1 MAIQNLNSLNNPVDF
16 NINKATEEYLI
27 QALANLGQRYSI
39 KGDGI
44 GITTIKFADLFT
56 ADVTGYNSKTHIG
69 KVSYDAT
76 GQNVSISIVK
86 ADLTP
91 IEDAETISMSESNT
105 NYIVDNDES
114 SFTTMVNETG
124 LVRCSDTLVYADEHS
139 IVYSLV
145 EHTSVDNND
154 DEPRYVC
161 QKYDKYTNELVSG
174 LRIMKTGNE
183 ASGKTHSII
192 YMQKTSE
199 DADNIHY
206 LCYIFDVSLDADD
219 TSSTLGSYTVLNEDD
234 KEQTINIPFTING
247 IATKFVRYHGLNQ
260 SDNISDQELNYAF
273 TPESVFSQI
282 YTAVASQMTPV
293 AFTSGDNNS
302 SVSLSKTN
310 GSFLCTGDIS
320 EYSYTINMFA
330 YDKTYV
336 YNNIKEYYSTS
347 YYKSGVNSKSL
358 INKVLKGLLALVYGG
373 TGNQSELYV
382 SLEYAFE
389 YAYNTNDPW
398 QVYFSTHDIAVRFAS
413 LSASMLSTK
422 KDLVFSLNDNAAII
436 CVTTGSEKMAF
447 YNYDIEYENSNEDK
461 NIYGV
466 RVIKHFELPY
476 INEYGYWVINGV
488 STEMYAH
495 GKDAGNPNIVIVESV
510 DGETK
515 PSIITMADKDYFSSL
530 PWVWKTAK
538 IKLPSTYIKNGLDV
552 TIEDTKINENDYVEC
567 KFMVPSMSA
576 IDKKTLEEHI
586 DKLKYSILINIAKVN
601 LINGYNADNDDEFT
615 LQVKNIFGADGRMS
629 SIWVLDKNEGSYDF
643 VCKTTENDGYAIDF
657 NYMSNMD
664 NLIGFAISNYIPSDP
679 DNFMFSHVVF
689 DAPNYG
695 TKQRDSNENT
705 SKVYPMISNTPYDDG
720 NKFNMSI
727 QYLDTIEAKYYED
740 RDDNAGKSLSYE
752 ITSLSQSNDRR
763 YLDEWIDE
771 DKPSG
776 HNLYSTYMDY
786 IPNNTNYSVPILDL
800 SETLVKDNNVLNRV
814 SIMTLENGTAYYS
827 YIGSLYYNGEDE
839 VDKSVF
845 VIGTSERNINLG
857 TKTLVSEID
866 GNDFTPQREIDIN
879 FENTRISAYAYVG
892 NDAIFERDTITYGTN
907 WTTNFIG
914 SSYYW
919 NCSFIPVGEYYGNN
933 IYLST
938 AFNTHSANIDKAN
951 GTKMFARAYLKDKII
966 ENDIPYYVD
975 IYMCDAVDVKCLLNK
990 VMPQVDISGA
1000 TITSNKSI
1008 IKYGVDPVLI
1018 TLSTKNYIDGKT
1030 IYHGSQLNISYY
1042 MSNETPFIEINENE
1056 PINTLVV
1063 PQKINLDY
1071 DIVDPQDD

>member
-1 MAIQNLNSLNNPVDF
+1 MAIQNLNSLNNPAAFD
-16 NINKATEEYLI
+16 INAATEEYLI

-56 ADVTGYNSKTHIG
+56 ADVSRYDSKTHIG

-86 ADLTP
+86 NDLTP
-91 IEDAETISMSESNT
+91 IADAETISMSESNT
-105 NYIVDNDES
+105 NYVVDNSES
-114 SFTTMVNETG
+114 PFTTMVNETG
-124 LVRCSDTLVYADEHS
+124 LVRCSDTLVYSDEHS

-145 EHTSVDNND
+145 EHTSTDNN

-192 YMQKTSE
+192 YVQKTSE
-199 DADNIHY
+199 DAEKIHY
-206 LCYIFDVSLDADD
+206 LCYIFDVSLDNNE
-219 TSSTLGSYTVLNEDD
+219 TSSTLGSYTVSNDG
-234 KEQTINIPFTING
+234 QTTTINIPFTIDG
-247 IATKFVRYHGLNQ
+247 IATKFVRYHGLNP
-260 SDNISDQELNYAF
+260 SADASEQELNYSF

-282 YTAVASQMTPV
+282 YTAVSGRMTKV
-293 AFTSGDNNS
+293 APISGNNS

-310 GSFLCTGDIS
+310 GSFNCTGDFS
-320 EYSYTINMFA
+320 KYYYNINMLT

-336 YNNIKEYYSTS
+336 YSNIKEYYSTS

-358 INKVLKGLLALVYGG
+358 INKVLKGLLALAYGG
-373 TGNQSELYV
+373 IGNQSEIYIPLD
-382 SLEYAFE
+382 YAFE

-398 QVYFSTHDIAVRFAS
+398 QVYFSTHDVAIRFAS
-413 LSASMLSTK
+413 LAASKLSSK
-422 KDLVFSLNDNAAII
+422 SELVFSLNDNAAII
-436 CVTTGSEKMAF
+436 CVTTGPERMAF
-447 YNYDIEYENSNEDK
+447 YNYDIEYENSNDDK

-466 RVIKHFELPY
+466 RVLKHFELPY

-510 DGETK
+510 DGKTK
-515 PSIITMADKDYFSSL
+515 PNIITMADKDYFASL
-530 PWVWKTAK
+530 PWIWKTAK
-538 IKLPSTYIKNGLDV
+538 IKLPSKYIKDGSNV
-552 TIEDTKINENDYVEC
+552 TIEDTKINTKNYVEC
-567 KFMVPSMSA
+567 RFMVPSISA

-586 DKLKYSILINIAKVN
+586 DKLKYSILINIAKVD
-601 LINGYNADNDDEFT
+601 LITNYESIGE
-615 LQVKNIFGADGRMS
+615 QVDKVFGNDGRMS
-629 SIWVLDKNEGSYDF
+629 SIWVLDEENGRYDF
-643 VCKTTENDGYAIDF
+643 ECKTYDDGYAIDF
-657 NYMSNMD
+657 NYMTNMD
-664 NLIGFAISNYIPSDP
+664 NLIGFAISNYIPTDP

-689 DAPNYG
+689 DAPNYA
-695 TKQRDSNENT
+695 TKQQDYGRNA
-705 SKVYPMISNTPYDDG
+705 SKVYPTILNTPYAG

-740 RDDNAGKSLSYE
+740 RSGDGTGKSLSYE
-752 ITSLSQSNDRR
+752 ITSISQSADRR
-763 YLDEWIDE
+763 YLDEWFAS
-771 DKPSG
+771 KPSD
-776 HNLYSTYMDY
+776 HNLYSTYQDY
-786 IPNNTNYSVPILDL
+786 IPNNTNLSVPILDL

-814 SIMTLENGTAYYS
+814 NIMTLENGTAYYS
-827 YIGSLYYNGEDE
+827 YIGSLYYDE
-839 VDKSVF
+839 TDIVDKSVL

-857 TKTLVSEID
+857 TKTLVSSID

-879 FENTRISAYAYVG
+879 FDNTRISSYAYVG

-919 NCSFIPVGEYYGNN
+919 NCSFIPVGEYYGDN

-938 AFNTHSANIDKAN
+938 AFNTHSANIDKAD
-951 GTKMFARAYLKDKII
+951 GTKMFAKAYLRDKII
-966 ENDIPYYVD
+966 ENTDSGSVD
-975 IYMCDAVDVKCLLNK
+975 IYMCDAVDIKCLLNK
-990 VMPQVDISGA
+990 VMPQVNIDDAS
-1000 TITSNKSI
+1000 ITSNKSI
-1008 IKYGVDPVLI
+1008 IKYDGDPVLI

-1042 MSNETPFIEINENE
+1042 MSSDTPCIEINENE

-1063 PQKINLDY
+1063 PQKINLEY
-1071 DIVDPQDD
+1071 PTT